1 MQTTLSKQARQLPR
15 AEEAESILA
24 EQGLID
30 VDCNFCGQHYRFDA
44 VETTQIF
51 TPSVQQPPASRT
63 AH

>member
-1 MQTTLSKQARQLPR
+1 MLRSLGK
-15 AEEAESILA
+15 EEAESILA

-51 TPSVQQPPASRT
+51 TPSVQHGMTRSKRNSAGFPRW
-63 AH
+63 